1 MFARKFVLLTILEAK
16 ISGVHHLVQKRDTTC
31 KSMKAF
37 EEFVL
42 RWLCIVMHL
51 LCLKEKLFAHRSTI
65 TNKFGV
71 LHLYPTSF
79 SVWQTLDVPSLGPAC
94 ISHLRHLITGPRYYL
109 PSSSHPNLPV

>member
-42 RWLCIVMHL
+42 RWIVLYIVMHL
-51 LCLKEKLFAHRSTI
+51 LCLKKKRFV
-65 TNKFGV
+65 TNTFGV

-94 ISHLRHLITGPRYYL
+94 ISHLRHLITEPRYYL